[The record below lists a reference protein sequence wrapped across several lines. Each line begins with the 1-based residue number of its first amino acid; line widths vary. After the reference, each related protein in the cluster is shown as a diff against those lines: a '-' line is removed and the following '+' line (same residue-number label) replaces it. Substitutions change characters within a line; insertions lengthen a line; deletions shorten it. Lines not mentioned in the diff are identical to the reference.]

1 MLQRACTGGGLM
13 GCWARQGKLPVAS
26 CEPRA
31 ARPGP
36 AQVCTVHHPSC
47 PALCHLQAHRAVLPQ
62 LPCRVVA
69 AVPQEELAAVPWAC
83 QEDPRRTAKFMSY
96 ALTAAAE
103 ASATGCS
110 CYCA

>member
-1 MLQRACTGGGLM
+1 MPTAG
-13 GCWARQGKLPVAS
+13 P
-26 CEPRA
+26 PF
-31 ARPGP
+31 RP
-36 AQVCTVHHPSC
+36 
-47 PALCHLQAHRAVLPQ
+47 QAHRAVLPQ

-103 ASATGCS
+103 ASAVGWGGWRAHVACS
-110 CYCA
+110 GLRRFMPPRIRRCMLAAAMHG